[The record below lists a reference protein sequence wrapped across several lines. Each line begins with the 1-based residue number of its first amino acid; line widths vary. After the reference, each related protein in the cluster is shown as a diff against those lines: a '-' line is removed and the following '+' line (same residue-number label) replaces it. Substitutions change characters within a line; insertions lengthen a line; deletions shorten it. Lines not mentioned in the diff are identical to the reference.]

1 MGERVPGGYLYVDGT
16 GVGDIGPS
24 VMREREALGED
35 GFVVVS
41 LRVSRAGQLIGK
53 PEIISRGF
61 IYMPEA
67 EEMFEA
73 ARTQIA
79 TVAARS
85 ATNLRE
91 KVEQTLSDFFYS
103 ELKRHPMV
111 FVLVNPVDASD

>member
-1 MGERVPGGYLYVDGT
+1 M
-16 GVGDIGPS
+16 
-24 VMREREALGED
+24 
-35 GFVVVS
+35 
-41 LRVSRAGQLIGK
+41 IGK

-73 ARTQIA
+73 ARAQIA
-79 TVAARS
+79 TVAARPT
-85 ATNLRE
+85 ANLRE

-111 FVLVNPVDASD
+111 FALVNPRRLPGLMAGQACLRAFHRSV